1 MNDRPL
7 MLDGL
12 DGYQFEELIAKI
24 MKKRGYEKIRVT
36 SKSRDVGK
44 DIIMEDKE
52 EGALIL
58 VECKHQD
65 FVGRPVIQKLQ
76 GAIDHEEKKNP
87 NKKVKGMI
95 VTSGKFSKEA
105 VQYNKEIG
113 QDIELI
119 DGKKLRVLTRELDV
133 VVLNGKV
140 QIITNNTFKD
150 INEEEAEGVTRRCFH
165 HIRGSNK
172 HNLLITSEENFHPA
186 CYIEYDINFDTCT
199 SVGCIDKYSN
209 EGVLVI
215 DGVSGNPIVS
225 DLSSFFFSSR
235 VVLDRIEE
243 TKSKNKILFE
253 FTENDIEDYAFN
265 YLIKLHTHHVSYIG
279 NNRVT
284 YTKSCI
290 PNKRDI
296 DIQQFLPIYLPFWR
310 NIIRVSKQN
319 YKQEFYVNGD
329 KQFFINDEFKICKIC
344 KRQEEEYEKMS
355 ICPECSRIVCK
366 AHTKI
371 DYLDKETPICEEHAK
386 PFKLWLQTKYFAKQ
400 TNLEEYEKWW
410 TSQNY
415 FGKLYEDKIVLGLAI
430 SGLVIFFFILVQN
443 L

>member
-1 MNDRPL
+1 
-7 MLDGL
+7 
-12 DGYQFEELIAKI
+12 
-24 MKKRGYEKIRVT
+24 
-36 SKSRDVGK
+36 
-44 DIIMEDKE
+44 
-52 EGALIL
+52 
-58 VECKHQD
+58 
-65 FVGRPVIQKLQ
+65 
-76 GAIDHEEKKNP
+76 
-87 NKKVKGMI
+87 
-95 VTSGKFSKEA
+95 
-105 VQYNKEIG
+105 
-113 QDIELI
+113 
-119 DGKKLRVLTRELDV
+119 
-133 VVLNGKV
+133 
-140 QIITNNTFKD
+140 
-150 INEEEAEGVTRRCFH
+150 
-165 HIRGSNK
+165 
-172 HNLLITSEENFHPA
+172 
-186 CYIEYDINFDTCT
+186 
-199 SVGCIDKYSN
+199 
-209 EGVLVI
+209 
-215 DGVSGNPIVS
+215 VSGNPIVS

-366 AHTKI
+366 KRIQRLTI
-371 DYLDKETPICEEHAK
+371 
-386 PFKLWLQTKYFAKQ
+386 
-400 TNLEEYEKWW
+400 
-410 TSQNY
+410 
-415 FGKLYEDKIVLGLAI
+415 
-430 SGLVIFFFILVQN
+430 
-443 L
+443 